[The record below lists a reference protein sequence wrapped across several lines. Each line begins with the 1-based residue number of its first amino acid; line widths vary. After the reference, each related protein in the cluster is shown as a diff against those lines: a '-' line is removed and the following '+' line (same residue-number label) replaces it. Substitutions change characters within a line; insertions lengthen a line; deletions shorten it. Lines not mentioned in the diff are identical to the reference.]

1 MAALLGG
8 TLSAPLVA
16 GMLSGCQPSGSADWT
31 PQTLTAR
38 QNDLV
43 TALSEL
49 IIPATDTPGAE
60 AAQVNRFIDLMLTD
74 WYPDDAV
81 ARFQAGLD
89 RVDGRARQAFEVPFL
104 DGTTEQQTQLL
115 AALAEEARRANEA
128 DANEGDYEAE
138 AGGGM
143 YDATDAIHP
152 SFFPML
158 KEMTMVGYYNSEVG
172 QNQELAYRMVPGR
185 YDGCV
190 PVEEV
195 YPHLGASSRQSA

>member
-16 GMLSGCQPSGSADWT
+16 GMLSGCQPSSSSDWT
-31 PQTLTAR
+31 PQTLTAH
-38 QNDLV
+38 QSELV
-43 TALSEL
+43 IALSEL
-49 IIPATDTPGAE
+49 IIPATDTPGAK

-74 WYPDDAV
+74 WYPSKAV
-81 ARFQAGLD
+81 TRFQAGLD
-89 RVDGRARQAFEVPFL
+89 RVDPRAQEAFGTSFL
-104 DGTTEQQTQLL
+104 EGSTEQRTQLL
-115 AALAEEARRANEA
+115 ATLADESQQAN
-128 DANEGDYEAE
+128 DAASNDDYEAE

-143 YDATDAIHP
+143 YDENTIPP

-158 KEMTMVGYYNSEVG
+158 KEMTMVGYYNSEIG

-190 PVEEV
+190 PVEDV
-195 YPHLGASSRQSA
+195 YPHLDASLSA